1 MSHTADTTPQN
12 AELQPDTSHC
22 RVERNSEKTA
32 GHALGSSF
40 GSRIMIFMIR
50 IYQRT
55 ISPYL
60 PDQCRFEP
68 TCSHYAVE
76 AFRKRGFWAGSLL
89 TAWRLLRCQ
98 PFCKGG
104 YDPVPERGFRSHLS
118 RKTSN
123 Q

>member
-1 MSHTADTTPQN
+1 
-12 AELQPDTSHC
+12 
-22 RVERNSEKTA
+22 
-32 GHALGSSF
+32 
-40 GSRIMIFMIR
+40 MIR

-89 TAWRLLRCQ
+89 TFKKNVYREVL
-98 PFCKGG
+98 K
-104 YDPVPERGFRSHLS
+104 EFRQMI
-118 RKTSN
+118 TDFN
-123 Q
+123 PDEV